1 MSNKETIQVSGKN
14 PICIS
19 FSALVNPQT
28 TSAFLAAITN
38 SVNEGRDEIHV
49 LLSTPGGQVSD
60 GITIY
65 NMIRALPVPVV
76 MYNVGNVNSLGNVVF
91 QSGKRKVAAPSSS
104 FMFHGVG
111 FKIQQGTR
119 MELKE
124 LQEKVAALKNDQ
136 SLISDIMVK
145 HTKLSSDDVDGLFL
159 NMAFVG
165 AQDALKRGITDEVTE
180 INPPPGMPI
189 QHLLFQG

>member
-1 MSNKETIQVSGKN
+1 MSNKETIQISGKN

-19 FSALVNPQT
+19 FSAFVYPQT
-28 TSAFLAAITN
+28 ASVFLAAITN
-38 SVNEGRDEIHV
+38 SVNKGHEEIHV
-49 LLSTPGGQVSD
+49 LLSTPGGNVSD

-65 NMIRALPVPVV
+65 NTIRALPVPVV
-76 MYNVGNVNSLGNVVF
+76 MYNVGNVNSIGNVVF

-111 FKIQQGTR
+111 FDIHKETR

-124 LQEKVAALKNDQ
+124 LQEKVASLKNDQ

-145 HTKLSSDDVDGLFL
+145 HTKLSADDVDELFL

-180 INPPPGMPI
+180 INLPPGLPI